1 MTTTIVHPSIENL
14 QQFSD
19 SFDIEK
25 LLQSKGILPWLLA
38 NGWNYDNESCL
49 IANIID
55 ESTSLDQVWDFKEFD
70 FNALSDELKENSIRF
85 LSISICN
92 RMALSIN
99 N

>member
-1 MTTTIVHPSIENL
+1 MTTTIVSPNLENL

-38 NGWNYDNESCL
+38 NGWNYDDESCL

-55 ESTSLDQVWDFKEFD
+55 ESTSLDEVLNSEEFD
-70 FNALSDELKENSIRF
+70 FNALSDESKEKLNQIMREK
-85 LSISICN
+85 LSSQI
-92 RMALSIN
+92 
-99 N
+99 